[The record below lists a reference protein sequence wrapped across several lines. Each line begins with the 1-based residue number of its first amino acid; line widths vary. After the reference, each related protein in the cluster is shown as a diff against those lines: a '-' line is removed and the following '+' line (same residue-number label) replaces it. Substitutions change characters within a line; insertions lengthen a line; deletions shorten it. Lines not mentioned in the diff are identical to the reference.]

1 MLAKRQHVVL
11 RPGRETVAGVF
22 HFGCSPARGGLI
34 EWRLSQ
40 GATVAE
46 IANEIQVVPV
56 TTHRVLDCLSG
67 FRARKA
73 LDGA

>member
-46 IANEIQVVPV
+46 IANEILV
-56 TTHRVLDCLSG
+56 TTNRVLDCVAA